1 MTAGGWVRDV
11 WEAKGIRGR
20 LLWVVFFPAAVL
32 YRLGVQ
38 IRNALFDWGWFKAAR
53 LPRPVI
59 SVGNLTVGGT
69 GKTPTC
75 LWLAG
80 ELQKR
85 GFKVGILSRGYRRQ
99 ERNAVVLHSQ
109 APHEDSE
116 KNDDLLRAGDEPVM
130 MARLYGQNV
139 GVCQNR
145 RKAAKQLLQ
154 AADADVLILDD
165 GFQHR
170 WIHRD
175 ADLVLLGSQSSGW
188 MLPVG
193 PFREPKRN
201 FRRAD
206 FLLDTAAGNEWKTA
220 IPDDWSAVRYTA
232 ALRPVSLV
240 GFNSHKLKEYPLTLL
255 YRSKILT
262 VTGVADPTGLYRL
275 LYDCDGEI
283 VNTLEF
289 PDHHVYT
296 TADWQEINRMG
307 RLVDLIITT
316 EKDILKLQRFPFAK
330 DKLLALRVA
339 MSVENGAALVGA
351 IVSKLRPNADTTLAV
366 QPGSGKPL

>member
-1 MTAGGWVRDV
+1 MTDALVREV
-11 WEAKGIRGR
+11 WEARGVR
-20 LLWVVFFPAAVL
+20 GKLLWAVFFPVAFF
-32 YRLGVQ
+32 YRFGVQ
-38 IRNALFDWGWFKAAR
+38 IRNALFDWGWLKGVR
-53 LPRPVI
+53 LPRPVL

-75 LWLAG
+75 LWLAR
-80 ELQKR
+80 ELQSR

-99 ERNAVVLHSQ
+99 ERKAVVLHSLT
-109 APHEDSE
+109 PHGDLE
-116 KNDDLLRAGDEPVM
+116 KTDDLLRAGDEPLM

-139 GVCQNR
+139 GVCKNR
-145 RKAAKQLLQ
+145 KEAAKQLLQ
-154 AADADVLILDD
+154 AADADVLIMDD

-188 MLPVG
+188 LLPVG
-193 PFREPKRN
+193 PFREPKKN
-201 FRRAD
+201 LRRAD
-206 FLLDTAAGNEWKTA
+206 FLLETAATGQWKNA
-220 IPDDWSAVRYTA
+220 IPANLSAVCYAA

-240 GFNSHKLKEYPLTLL
+240 GFNSHHFKEYPLTLL

-262 VTGVADPTGLYRL
+262 VTGVADATGLYRL
-275 LYDCDGEI
+275 IYDCDGDI

-289 PDHHVYT
+289 PDHHSYT

-339 MSVENGAALVGA
+339 MTVENGAALVDA
-351 IVSKLRPNADTTLAV
+351 IVRKLRRDGDAGSAI
-366 QPGSGKPL
+366 QPGAGDPV